1 MISKVLFFIGIACL
15 LLYGFFV
22 VEAHMQ
28 QAKLASELYQP
39 LPVKAAKAGS
49 PAPAPAPASRRR
61 LNEGDLF
68 GRLEIPR
75 LNLSV
80 MVMEGDGASVLRLGA
95 GHVPGTQMCIAAH
108 RDTFFRALKDIH
120 VNDTIRF
127 TTPEG
132 TTEYRVVS
140 TKIVAPSDTSVL
152 DADDDSTLTL
162 VTCYPFYYIGP
173 APRRFIVQAK
183 KN

>member
-1 MISKVLFFIGIACL
+1 MISKLLFFIGIACL
-15 LLYGFFV
+15 HLYGFFV

-39 LPVKAAKAGS
+39 LLVKAVKTDS
-49 PAPAPAPASRRR
+49 PAPPPARRRR

-80 MVMEGDGASVLRLGA
+80 MVMEGDGAGVLRLGA
-95 GHVPGTQMCIAAH
+95 GHVPGTQMCIAGH

-120 VNDTIRF
+120 VNDTI
-127 TTPEG
+127 
-132 TTEYRVVS
+132 
-140 TKIVAPSDTSVL
+140 
-152 DADDDSTLTL
+152 
-162 VTCYPFYYIGP
+162 
-173 APRRFIVQAK
+173 
-183 KN
+183 

>member
-1 MISKVLFFIGIACL
+1 MISKLLFFIGIACL

-22 VEAHMQ
+22 VEAHIQ

-39 LPVKAAKAGS
+39 LPVKAAKTGS
-49 PAPAPAPASRRR
+49 PAPAPTPARRR

-80 MVMEGDGASVLRLGA
+80 MVMEGDGAGVLRLGA

-120 VNDTIRF
+120 VNDTIRI

-140 TKIVAPSDTSVL
+140 TKIVSPSDTSVL
-152 DADDDSTLTL
+152 DAKDDSTLTL

-173 APRRFIVQAK
+173 APKRFIVQAQ

>member
-1 MISKVLFFIGIACL
+1 MISKLLFFIGIACL

-39 LPVKAAKAGS
+39 LPVKAAKTGS
-49 PAPAPAPASRRR
+49 PAAAPTPARRR

-80 MVMEGDGASVLRLGA
+80 MVMEGDGAGVLRLGA

-120 VNDTIRF
+120 VNDTIRI

-140 TKIVAPSDTSVL
+140 TKIVPPSDTSVL
-152 DADDDSTLTL
+152 DAKDDSTLTL

-173 APRRFIVQAK
+173 APKRFIVQAQ